1 MALIYY
7 CDIQPVMLNR
17 LRYALDPILNK
28 AGLLFASTGLTPNFW
43 TALVLVMSSASGITY
58 MTAGPLFGFDWY
70 TVSVAGSILLLA
82 SGFFDVID
90 GCVARVTNQ
99 TSKKGSYLDSIFDKV
114 SEAII
119 FIGIAVGYL
128 ANPILCQVALA
139 LSLLVSYTRAKAES
153 IGIELKGIGIGERAE
168 RLLILALM
176 GLLPFEYALQLA
188 VILISI
194 IAAITLGQ
202 RIFLTLKN
210 LY

>member
-7 CDIQPVMLNR
+7 FYIEGVVLNR
-17 LRYALDPILNK
+17 IRYALNPVANK
-28 AGLLFASTGLTPNFW
+28 VWVVFASTGLTPNFW
-43 TALVLVMSSASGITY
+43 TVLAVMMSGASGITY
-58 MTAGPLFGFDWY
+58 MFAGPLFGFHWY
-70 TVSVAGSILLLA
+70 SVSVAGSILVLV

-90 GCVARVTNQ
+90 GGVARVTNR

-128 ANPILCQVALA
+128 ANPILCEVALA

-153 IGIELKGIGIGERAE
+153 IGIELKGVGIGERAE
-168 RLLILALM
+168 RLLILGLM
-176 GLLPFEYALQLA
+176 GLLPFEGALQLA
-188 VILISI
+188 VILVCIV
-194 IAAITLGQ
+194 AVVTLGQ

-210 LY
+210 L